1 MKNSDNLPDAPGDQ
15 MFSSMEAK
23 HPDHWLKSNYFS
35 SGCLTLGNPFNFR
48 LPPLCPVFHSVIQS
62 FSLFVFLPLLLCVR
76 VALPI
81 LTTTM
86 KLWDG
91 RQGGAEWGA
100 PLWEWALSRVVVLA
114 GFLVSCIFMLWDILL
129 WVSTRYLL
137 FSKRT
142 RPTFRWKYWI
152 SLKKEPLV
160 FVWIGLTSCWT
171 WRKNLTLQ
179 TQAMD

>member
-1 MKNSDNLPDAPGDQ
+1 MKNSDNLPDVPGDQ

-35 SGCLTLGNPFNFR
+35 SGCLALGNPFNFR

-62 FSLFVFLPLLLCVR
+62 FSLFVFLPLLLLCVR

-91 RQGGAEWGA
+91 RQGGSEWGA

-114 GFLVSCIFMLWDILL
+114 GFLVSCIFMLWDCYFGSQPGICFSQKELDLL
-129 WVSTRYLL
+129 SDENIE
-137 FSKRT
+137 S
-142 RPTFRWKYWI
+142 P
-152 SLKKEPLV
+152 
-160 FVWIGLTSCWT
+160 
-171 WRKNLTLQ
+171 WRKSPWSLSE
-179 TQAMD
+179 